1 MKVDSSVEGQGHSCP
16 RDFVKPVQLD
26 MDDNVSQRTPGRPLS
41 GSRVSTKS
49 KAPSPPVSVKGL
61 DGAGLPQR
69 HSVSAFPLMTMDQ
82 KENLLE
88 QDLTLVV
95 VLPGGV
101 EKTATVHGSKPMM
114 DLLVMLC
121 AKYHLNPSGYI
132 IELVTTNR
140 NPIKFKPNTLIGAL
154 EAEKVLL
161 KPKGMEDKIKKPIP
175 QMPEATVR
183 LVINYKKTQKT
194 ILRVSPRVPLED
206 LLPAICEKCE
216 FDRQSTLLLRDA
228 QSKDPLDLTCSLNDF
243 AIREVYARDTK
254 AMHSED
260 VPASPT
266 TPTTPT
272 HLGHLDTIPPSKDK
286 TQKEKENKGLF
297 SLFRRSKKK
306 PEQGMTA
313 SAPASPV
320 FPSKPRPLSMS
331 SLSAHSSTFN
341 CSSMASD
348 MPKKR
353 RAPLPPML
361 VSQSF
366 PSNLSHRQR
375 SISASEPEAQKDSD
389 QMAGLSRSTESS
401 LKRTKRK
408 APPPP
413 ASPSVVVQDEASL
426 DGGGQLPNTL
436 EEIVEQEETT
446 ASVVLDSMSDVQ
458 EDDSSLN
465 LSTADISV
473 DSERT
478 EALSPPLEAP
488 DTPYA
493 ETETSSP
500 PESEGPAGEDQAC
513 DLSSDGKLVHSMVNN
528 TDCTEPMLIAADGSP
543 ESPPCQAEEISGQTD
558 LPCKDYTTQDG
569 VKGECST
576 ESSPTISPPAAKPV
590 KQSTGTQASDQLDTD
605 PSYNERP
612 VATSTPCP
620 PAEDAQVQT
629 DLTPPCPVSPP
640 QQQEVPPPAKA
651 STSGAVGLKKDMA
664 TSTEELLIP
673 ADPITPALS
682 PASAVPQCQTSAQSA
697 PAPLKPSN
705 ELTRDYIPKV
715 GMTTYTIMP
724 HKCLEK
730 RRYFEVEL
738 MLESP
743 DVALEKEVGSL
754 ELKDCTTQAEQLKVT
769 AEQTELQSIVPK
781 ENSQSQQVG
790 STTTTTTTTTTT
802 SSSKSTVNGNV
813 VGPIHSPS
821 TPTTILPAGD
831 DKIPSPSS
839 GGDKAGSIAEVKEM
853 KIPPVTKPKPGSFR
867 LPQHKRTPGY
877 YVTSA
882 AVKSLSANPG
892 AGQREAPGSLVAAVA
907 AAQALQPVEEGSFP
921 PPPPPVQWDEE
932 TSEVADVVDVEPS
945 VPSPRP
951 SPARAPPSP
960 VLNLEKRRSFAA
972 PKPYSPTTPSRFA
985 QAVTS
990 AVKRSQSLSTGS
1002 TSPSPRSP
1010 PFYPITSR
1018 FLVNDPKGPC
1028 RVMGSDNGEGEENKG
1043 LELQGGGDLSG
1054 GPVSDNMTVQM
1065 AGQSDPEQRLSVCGE
1080 ELSSNGSTE
1089 TSTEPDG
1096 LPWSLFEHEPRKEE

>member
-1 MKVDSSVEGQGHSCP
+1 M
-16 RDFVKPVQLD
+16 
-26 MDDNVSQRTPGRPLS
+26 
-41 GSRVSTKS
+41 
-49 KAPSPPVSVKGL
+49 
-61 DGAGLPQR
+61 
-69 HSVSAFPLMTMDQ
+69 
-82 KENLLE
+82 
-88 QDLTLVV
+88 
-95 VLPGGV
+95 
-101 EKTATVHGSKPMM
+101 
-114 DLLVMLC
+114 
-121 AKYHLNPSGYI
+121 
-132 IELVTTNR
+132 
-140 NPIKFKPNTLIGAL
+140 
-154 EAEKVLL
+154 
-161 KPKGMEDKIKKPIP
+161 
-175 QMPEATVR
+175 
-183 LVINYKKTQKT
+183 
-194 ILRVSPRVPLED
+194 
-206 LLPAICEKCE
+206 
-216 FDRQSTLLLRDA
+216 
-228 QSKDPLDLTCSLNDF
+228 
-243 AIREVYARDTK
+243 
-254 AMHSED
+254 
-260 VPASPT
+260 
-266 TPTTPT
+266 
-272 HLGHLDTIPPSKDK
+272 
-286 TQKEKENKGLF
+286 QKEKENKGLF

-341 CSSMASD
+341 CNSMASD

-361 VSQSF
+361 VSQRC

-375 SISASEPEAQKDSD
+375 SISDSEPEAQKDND
-389 QMAGLSRSTESS
+389 QVSGSNLTRSEFFVNARSVCKILSLNILKIRTLCPEFLVNFNDYFVPSVVEMTGLSRSTESS

-408 APPPP
+408 APLPP
-413 ASPSVVVQDEASL
+413 ASPSVVVLDVASL

-473 DSERT
+473 DAEGT

-493 ETETSSP
+493 EMETSSP

-528 TDCTEPMLIAADGSP
+528 TERTDPMLIAEMDTSEAADDHCLLFFLSSP
-543 ESPPCQAEEISGQTD
+543 ESPPCQAEEIGGQTD
-558 LPCKDYTTQDG
+558 LPCEDYTTQDG

-576 ESSPTISPPAAKPV
+576 ESSHTISPPAAQPMT
-590 KQSTGTQASDQLDTD
+590 QSTGTQASDQLDTD
-605 PSYNERP
+605 PYYRERP

-640 QQQEVPPPAKA
+640 RQQEVPPPSKA
-651 STSGAVGLKKDMA
+651 STSG
-664 TSTEELLIP
+664 TLLIP

-682 PASAVPQCQTSAQSA
+682 PASAAPQYQTSTQSG
-697 PAPLKPSN
+697 PAPPKPSN

-715 GMTTYTIMP
+715 GMTTYTIVP
-724 HKCLEK
+724 HKTLEK
-730 RRYFEVEL
+730 LRNFELEL

-743 DVALEKEVGSL
+743 NVALEKEVGSL
-754 ELKDCTTQAEQLKVT
+754 ELKDCTTQAEQLQVT
-769 AEQTELQSIVPK
+769 AEQTELQSIVPL
-781 ENSQSQQVG
+781 ESSLSQQV
-790 STTTTTTTTTTT
+790 TTTTTTTT
-802 SSSKSTVNGNV
+802 SSR
-813 VGPIHSPS
+813 
-821 TPTTILPAGD
+821 D

-839 GGDKAGSIAEVKEM
+839 GGDQAGLIAEVTEM
-853 KIPPVTKPKPGSFR
+853 KIPPATKPKPGSFR

-882 AVKSLSANPG
+882 AVKSLNASPG
-892 AGQREAPGSLVAAVA
+892 AGQREAPGSLVATAA
-907 AAQALQPVEEGSFP
+907 AAQALQL
-921 PPPPPVQWDEE
+921 EE
-932 TSEVADVVDVEPS
+932 TSEGANVVDMEPS

-960 VLNLEKRRSFAA
+960 GLSLEKLRSFAA

-985 QAVTS
+985 QAVSS
-990 AVKRSQSLSTGS
+990 AVKRSRSLSTDS
-1002 TSPSPRSP
+1002 TSPSPRLP

-1028 RVMGSDNGEGEENKG
+1028 GVAMVSCCRCFVLCASSMRLCIFNIRTYSRNLDIYIHININTCLRRSRGRDEHATQTSRTAMKTSEESICSNVISVSRSTGLSLKWSRDLGVKSVTKG
-1043 LELQGGGDLSG
+1043 HLVLQSGKPPGLITEIRCIPTTNSPLYDALEIA
-1054 GPVSDNMTVQM
+1054 GP
-1065 AGQSDPEQRLSVCGE
+1065 
-1080 ELSSNGSTE
+1080 
-1089 TSTEPDG
+1089 
-1096 LPWSLFEHEPRKEE
+1096 HE

>member
-1 MKVDSSVEGQGHSCP
+1 MKVDSCSEGQGHSCP
-16 RDFVKPVQLD
+16 RDLVKPMQLD
-26 MDDNVSQRTPGRPLS
+26 MEENGSQGTPRRRLS

-61 DGAGLPQR
+61 EGAGLSQR
-69 HSVSAFPLMTMDQ
+69 HSVSGYPLMTMDQ

-121 AKYHLNPSGYI
+121 AKYHLNPSGHT

-140 NPIKFKPNTLIGAL
+140 NHIKFKPNALIGAL

-161 KPKGMEDKIKKPIP
+161 KPKGMEEKSKKPGP

-216 FDRQSTLLLRDA
+216 FERQSTLLLRDA
-228 QSKDPLDLTCSLNDF
+228 QSEDPLDLTCSLNDF

-254 AMHSED
+254 AMYSAD

-266 TPTTPT
+266 TPT
-272 HLGHLDTIPPSKDK
+272 HQGHLDTIPPSKDK
-286 TQKEKENKGLF
+286 MQKEKENKGLF

-320 FPSKPRPLSMS
+320 FPSRPRPLSMS

-341 CSSMASD
+341 CSTMPSD

-361 VSQSF
+361 VSQSC
-366 PSNLSHRQR
+366 PSDLSHRQR
-375 SISASEPEAQKDSD
+375 FISASEPETQTDGD
-389 QMAGLSRSTESS
+389 QMTTGLSRSTESS

-413 ASPSVVVQDEASL
+413 ASPGVVVQDETLL
-426 DGGGQLPNTL
+426 DRGGQPTTL

-446 ASVVLDSMSDVQ
+446 ASVILDSMSDVQ

-478 EALSPPLEAP
+478 EGLSPSPDAP
-488 DTPYA
+488 HA
-493 ETETSSP
+493 EMETSP
-500 PESEGPAGEDQAC
+500 PSESECPAGEDQSC

-528 TDCTEPMLIAADGSP
+528 AECTVPMLSVGMDTSETEDT
-543 ESPPCQAEEISGQTD
+543 ESPPCQAEEINGQTG
-558 LPCKDYTTQDG
+558 LPCEDSTTQDG
-569 VKGECST
+569 AKGECST
-576 ESSPTISPPAAKPV
+576 ESSPTISPPAAQPV
-590 KQSTGTQASDQLDTD
+590 TQSTGTQASDQLDND
-605 PSYNERP
+605 PCCDERP
-612 VATSTPCP
+612 VATSTPC
-620 PAEDAQVQT
+620 
-629 DLTPPCPVSPP
+629 L
-640 QQQEVPPPAKA
+640 PAKA
-651 STSGAVGLKKDMA
+651 STSGAVAQKRDMS
-664 TSTEELLIP
+664 TSTEELLTT
-673 ADPITPALS
+673 AEPITPALS
-682 PASAVPQCQTSAQSA
+682 PSSAAHQGQTSTQSA
-697 PAPLKPSN
+697 PAPPKPSN

-715 GMTTYTIMP
+715 GMTTYTIVP
-724 HKCLEK
+724 QKTLEK
-730 RRYFEVEL
+730 LRYFEVEL
-738 MLESP
+738 TLESP
-743 DVALEKEVGSL
+743 HVALEKEVDIGSL
-754 ELKDCTTQAEQLKVT
+754 ELKDRTTQAEQLQVRT
-769 AEQTELQSIVPK
+769 EQTELLSTVPR
-781 ENSQSQQVG
+781 EDSQSQQVH
-790 STTTTTTTTTTT
+790 STTT
-802 SSSKSTVNGNV
+802 SESTVNGNLIES
-813 VGPIHSPS
+813 IHSPS
-821 TPTTILPAGD
+821 TPTTIILARD
-831 DKIPSPSS
+831 DKIPSPAS
-839 GGDKAGSIAEVKEM
+839 GGDQAGSIAEVKEM
-853 KIPPVTKPKPGSFR
+853 KIPPATKPKPGSFR
-867 LPQHKRTPGY
+867 LPQHKRTPGF

-882 AVKSLSANPG
+882 AVKSLSASPD
-892 AGQREAPGSLVAAVA
+892 AGQREAPGSLVAAA
-907 AAQALQPVEEGSFP
+907 AGQALQPVGGSFP

-932 TSEVADVVDVEPS
+932 TSEGAEIVEVELRPKEEESRS
-945 VPSPRP
+945 VPPPRP
-951 SPARAPPSP
+951 SPVRAPPSP
-960 VLNLEKRRSFAA
+960 GLSLEKLRSFTA

-985 QAVTS
+985 QAVSS

-1002 TSPSPRSP
+1002 TSPSPCSP
-1010 PFYPITSR
+1010 PFYPITSS
-1018 FLVNDPKGPC
+1018 FLVKDPKGT
-1028 RVMGSDNGEGEENKG
+1028 D
-1043 LELQGGGDLSG
+1043 GDKEPDILPS
-1054 GPVSDNMTVQM
+1054 S
-1065 AGQSDPEQRLSVCGE
+1065 LSV
-1080 ELSSNGSTE
+1080 
-1089 TSTEPDG
+1089 P
-1096 LPWSLFEHEPRKEE
+1096 EPRKEE

>member
-1 MKVDSSVEGQGHSCP
+1 MKVDSSAEGQGHSCP
-16 RDFVKPVQLD
+16 GDFVKPVQLV
-26 MDDNVSQRTPGRPLS
+26 MDDNVSQPTPRRQLS
-41 GSRVSTKS
+41 GSRVQSHQHLHRHQHQAPHQELVVSTKN

-61 DGAGLPQR
+61 DGAGLSQR
-69 HSVSAFPLMTMDQ
+69 HFVSAFPQMTMDQ
-82 KENLLE
+82 KENQLE

-121 AKYHLNPSGYI
+121 AKYHLNPSGYV

-140 NPIKFKPNTLIGAL
+140 HPIKFKPNTLIGAL

-183 LVINYKKTQKT
+183 LVINYKNTQKT
-194 ILRVSPRVPLED
+194 MLRVSPRVPLED
-206 LLPAICEKCE
+206 LLPSICDKCE

-228 QSKDPLDLTCSLNDF
+228 QSEDPLDLTCSLNDF
-243 AIREVYARDTK
+243 AIREVYATDTK
-254 AMHSED
+254 AMYSED

-266 TPTTPT
+266 PTTTTP
-272 HLGHLDTIPPSKDK
+272 LDTIPPSKDK
-286 TQKEKENKGLF
+286 MQKEKENKGLF

-341 CSSMASD
+341 CNSMASD

-361 VSQSF
+361 VSQRC

-375 SISASEPEAQKDSD
+375 SISDSEPEAQKDSD

-408 APPPP
+408 APLPP
-413 ASPSVVVQDEASL
+413 ASPSVVVHDVASL

-465 LSTADISV
+465 QTTADISV
-473 DSERT
+473 DAERT

-493 ETETSSP
+493 EMETSSP

-528 TDCTEPMLIAADGSP
+528 TERTDPMLIAEMDKSEAAD
-543 ESPPCQAEEISGQTD
+543 ESPPCQAEEIGGQTD
-558 LPCKDYTTQDG
+558 LPCEDYTTQDG

-576 ESSPTISPPAAKPV
+576 ESSHTISPPAAQPMT
-590 KQSTGTQASDQLDTD
+590 QSTGTQASDHLDTD
-605 PSYNERP
+605 PYYRERP

-629 DLTPPCPVSPP
+629 DLTPPCPVSTSR
-640 QQQEVPPPAKA
+640 QQEVPPPSKA
-651 STSGAVGLKKDMA
+651 STSGTVGLKKDMA

-673 ADPITPALS
+673 ADPITPA
-682 PASAVPQCQTSAQSA
+682 SAAPQYQTSTQSG
-697 PAPLKPSN
+697 PAPPKPSN

-715 GMTTYTIMP
+715 GMTTYTIVP
-724 HKCLEK
+724 HKTLEK
-730 RRYFEVEL
+730 LRNFELEL

-743 DVALEKEVGSL
+743 NVALEKEVGSL
-754 ELKDCTTQAEQLKVT
+754 ELKDRTTQAEQLQVT
-769 AEQTELQSIVPK
+769 AEQTELQSIVPL
-781 ENSQSQQVG
+781 ESSLSQQVP
-790 STTTTTTTTTTT
+790 TTTTTNTTS
-802 SSSKSTVNGNV
+802 SSSKSTVNSNV
-813 VGPIHSPS
+813 VEPIHSPS
-821 TPTTILPAGD
+821 TPTRILPAGD

-839 GGDKAGSIAEVKEM
+839 GGDQAGLIAEVTEM
-853 KIPPVTKPKPGSFR
+853 KIPPATKPKPGSFR

-882 AVKSLSANPG
+882 AVKSLNASPG
-892 AGQREAPGSLVAAVA
+892 AGQREAPGSLVAAAA
-907 AAQALQPVEEGSFP
+907 AAQALQLVEEDSF
-921 PPPPPVQWDEE
+921 PPPVQWEEE
-932 TSEVADVVDVEPS
+932 TSEGVDVVDTEPS

-960 VLNLEKRRSFAA
+960 GLSLEKLRSFAA

-985 QAVTS
+985 QAVSS
-990 AVKRSQSLSTGS
+990 AVKRSRSLSTDS
-1002 TSPSPRSP
+1002 TSPSPRLP

-1028 RVMGSDNGEGEENKG
+1028 GVAMGSANGEGEENKG
-1043 LELQGGGDLSG
+1043 LELQGRGDLSG
-1054 GPVSDNMTVQM
+1054 GPASDNMTVQM
-1065 AGQSDPEQRLSVCGE
+1065 AGQSDPEQWLSVCGE
-1080 ELSSNGSTE
+1080 RS
-1089 TSTEPDG
+1089 
-1096 LPWSLFEHEPRKEE
+1096 

>member
-1 MKVDSSVEGQGHSCP
+1 MKVDSSAEGQGHSCP

-26 MDDNVSQRTPGRPLS
+26 MDDNVSQRSPRRRLS

-61 DGAGLPQR
+61 DCAGLSQR

-175 QMPEATVR
+175 QMPEVTVR
-183 LVINYKKTQKT
+183 LVINYKTTQKT

-206 LLPAICEKCE
+206 LLPSICDKCE
-216 FDRQSTLLLRDA
+216 FDRQSTFLLRDA

-243 AIREVYARDTK
+243 AIREVYATDTK
-254 AMHSED
+254 AMYSED

-266 TPTTPT
+266 PTTPT
-272 HLGHLDTIPPSKDK
+272 HLDTIPPSKDK
-286 TQKEKENKGLF
+286 MQKEKENKGLF

-341 CSSMASD
+341 CNSMASD

-361 VSQSF
+361 LSQRC

-375 SISASEPEAQKDSD
+375 SISDSEPEAQKDSD

-408 APPPP
+408 APLPP
-413 ASPSVVVQDEASL
+413 ASPSVVVHDAASL

-436 EEIVEQEETT
+436 EEIMEQEETT

-458 EDDSSLN
+458 EDDRSLN

-473 DSERT
+473 DAEKT
-478 EALSPPLEAP
+478 EAPSPPLEAP

-493 ETETSSP
+493 EMETSSP

-528 TDCTEPMLIAADGSP
+528 TEHTDPMLIAEMDTSEAAD
-543 ESPPCQAEEISGQTD
+543 ESPPCQAEEIGGQTD

-576 ESSPTISPPAAKPV
+576 ESSLTISPPAAQPMT
-590 KQSTGTQASDQLDTD
+590 QSTGTQASDQLDTD
-605 PSYNERP
+605 PSYRERP

-640 QQQEVPPPAKA
+640 RQQEVPPPSKA
-651 STSGAVGLKKDMA
+651 STSGTVGLKKDMA

-682 PASAVPQCQTSAQSA
+682 PASAAPQYQTSTQSG
-697 PAPLKPSN
+697 PAPPKPSN

-715 GMTTYTIMP
+715 GMTTYTIVP
-724 HKCLEK
+724 HKTLEK
-730 RRYFEVEL
+730 LRNFELEP

-743 DVALEKEVGSL
+743 NVALEKEVGSL
-754 ELKDCTTQAEQLKVT
+754 ELKDRTIQAEQLQVT
-769 AEQTELQSIVPK
+769 AEQTELQPIVPR
-781 ENSQSQQVG
+781 EDSQSQQVN
-790 STTTTTTTTTTT
+790 STTTTTTT
-802 SSSKSTVNGNV
+802 SSSKSTVNSNV
-813 VGPIHSPS
+813 VEPIHSPS
-821 TPTTILPAGD
+821 TPTRILPAGD

-839 GGDKAGSIAEVKEM
+839 GGDQAGLITEVTEM
-853 KIPPVTKPKPGSFR
+853 KIPPATKPKPGSFR

-882 AVKSLSANPG
+882 AVKSLNASPG
-892 AGQREAPGSLVAAVA
+892 AGQREAPGCLVAAA
-907 AAQALQPVEEGSFP
+907 AAQALQLVEEDRF
-921 PPPPPVQWDEE
+921 PPPVQWDEE
-932 TSEVADVVDVEPS
+932 TSEGADVVDMEPS

-951 SPARAPPSP
+951 SFVRVPPSP
-960 VLNLEKRRSFAA
+960 GLSLEKLRSFAA

-985 QAVTS
+985 QAVSS
-990 AVKRSQSLSTGS
+990 AVKRSQSLSTDS
-1002 TSPSPRSP
+1002 TSPSPRLP

-1028 RVMGSDNGEGEENKG
+1028 RAMRSDNGEGEENKS
-1043 LELQGGGDLSG
+1043 LELQERGDLSG
-1054 GPVSDNMTVQM
+1054 GPASDMTVQM
-1065 AGQSDPEQRLSVCGE
+1065 AGQSDPEQWLGVCVE
-1080 ELSSNGSTE
+1080 RS
-1089 TSTEPDG
+1089 
-1096 LPWSLFEHEPRKEE
+1096 